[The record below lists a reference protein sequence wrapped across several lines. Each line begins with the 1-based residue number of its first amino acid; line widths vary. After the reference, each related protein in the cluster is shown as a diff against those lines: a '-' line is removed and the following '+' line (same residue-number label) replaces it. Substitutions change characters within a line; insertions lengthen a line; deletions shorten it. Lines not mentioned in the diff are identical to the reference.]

1 MGAKKLTIEAVH
13 SLIEPL
19 KSGQE
24 RLEKRLEEVIQHLTN
39 DRDELLKRV
48 ERLEENNKL
57 LKERNQLLERNQVR
71 NELLISGIPAGNNFT
86 AENVITQTAKAIGVH
101 LVFDNEID
109 YCFKTKNIRSSP
121 NSNESTSNKRK
132 TSIVVRFIRNH
143 KMREFIH
150 AYGRKGK
157 KEKGLKL
164 FGSNIYLNEAVTS
177 DVREILREA
186 RKLREAKKIAAVW
199 TWRGKLFIRLDQ
211 ENKDERIHIPSLCDL
226 HRICDAAAGCETVID
241 SNT

>member
-1 MGAKKLTIEAVH
+1 MF
-13 SLIEPL
+13 
-19 KSGQE
+19 
-24 RLEKRLEEVIQHLTN
+24 
-39 DRDELLKRV
+39 
-48 ERLEENNKL
+48 
-57 LKERNQLLERNQVR
+57 
-71 NELLISGIPAGNNFT
+71 SGIPADNNFT
-86 AENVITQTAKAIGVH
+86 AENVTTQTAKAIGVR
-101 LVFDNEID
+101 LVIDNEI
-109 YCFKTKNIRSSP
+109 
-121 NSNESTSNKRK
+121 EL
-132 TSIVVRFIRNH
+132 
-143 KMREFIH
+143 
-150 AYGRKGK
+150 K

-226 HRICDAAAGCETVID
+226 HRICDAAAGCENVID